1 MSAVLN
7 TNMASLY
14 AQQSLSTAQSDLA
27 TSVQR
32 LSSGKQ
38 INSAADNAAGFAVSQ
53 AITATKNQTDQSIAN
68 TQNAISMV
76 QTASG
81 ALDVVGQILQRA
93 LTLATQKAD
102 GSLTTQQTA
111 SINSELTSL
120 YQEIGQIKSRTIF
133 QGGST
138 SLFGQ
143 SLSFQTGSGGSTAAI
158 NISDLTL
165 GSLDGSSLGTVTA
178 ASAASA
184 AAVNSNSTVGS
195 YNAASIVVAD
205 PTGTLA
211 AATAANLIVGIN
223 GTPSSTVTVSSIQ
236 TTGNGSDIVTLSGNV
251 TANSTYTFT
260 NPAAKAVFG
269 SGLIV
274 GTAGTATT
282 GAIFTITNTSS
293 ALLSSLQVGQSVQQ
307 LDSATSGV
315 SIASIVTGSS
325 STTVTLT
332 PGVINAGT
340 GSTSTLVFTNTL
352 NANSSS
358 NDLMNAIQNNSV
370 NQANLGTWNN
380 RLNYAVSNMQTLS
393 NNLASANSQIV
404 DTNYAAETANLTRGQ
419 ILQQAATSML
429 AQANQMPNVIL
440 TLLK

>member
-14 AQQSLSTAQSDLA
+14 AQQNLSTAQSDLA

-53 AITATKNQTDQSIAN
+53 AITATKNQTDQSISN
-68 TQNAISMV
+68 TQDAISMV

-93 LTLATQKAD
+93 LTLTTQKAD
-102 GSLTTQQTA
+102 GTLTPQQTA

-120 YQEIGQIKSRTIF
+120 YQEIGQVQQRTVF
-133 QGGST
+133 QGGDT
-138 SLFGQ
+138 SLFGKT
-143 SLSFQTGSGGSTAAI
+143 LNFQTGAGVTTQIGIGSLSLATLASGVIASQAVSSSATGGTTSLTGSTPAAAG
-158 NISDLTL
+158 NFA
-165 GSLDGSSLGTVTA
+165 TVTGA
-178 ASAASA
+178 TP
-184 AAVNSNSTVGS
+184 STFELQ
-195 YNAASIVVAD
+195 VAD
-205 PTGTLA
+205 QSGVLAAEFAAGNLTLA
-211 AATAANLIVGIN
+211 ATVTSTGAAASTQPTISGVTENSN
-223 GTPSSTVTVSSIQ
+223 GTATVFLSSTAVA
-236 TTGNGSDIVTLSGNV
+236 GN
-251 TANSTYTFT
+251 TYTFT
-260 NPAAKAVFG
+260 N
-269 SGLIV
+269 S
-274 GTAGTATT
+274 
-282 GAIFTITNTSS
+282 
-293 ALLSSLQVGQSVQQ
+293 
-307 LDSATSGV
+307 
-315 SIASIVTGSS
+315 
-325 STTVTLT
+325 
-332 PGVINAGT
+332 
-340 GSTSTLVFTNTL
+340 TL
-352 NANSSS
+352 NASSTS
-358 NDLMNAIQNNSV
+358 NALMSAIQTNSA
-370 NQANLGTWNN
+370 NQAALGTWNN

>member
-1 MSAVLN
+1 MTAVLN

-53 AITATKNQTDQSIAN
+53 AITATKNQTDQSISN
-68 TQNAISMV
+68 TQDAISMV

-93 LTLATQKAD
+93 LTLTTQKAD
-102 GSLTTQQTA
+102 GTLTSQQTA

-120 YQEIGQIKSRTIF
+120 YQEIGQVQQRTVF
-133 QGGST
+133 QGGDT
-138 SLFGQ
+138 SLFGKT
-143 SLSFQTGSGGSTAAI
+143 LNFQTGAGVTTQ
-158 NISDLTL
+158 ISI
-165 GSLDGSSLGTVTA
+165 GSLSLATLASGSLATVTA
-178 ASAASA
+178 ASTSSTLASPPVAGTFNTGGTTLVVSDPTGAIAAASLSNLTVTGGTSPLTVSNVVENSNGTATLTLSA
-184 AAVNSNSTVGS
+184 AAVG
-195 YNAASIVVAD
+195 
-205 PTGTLA
+205 GT
-211 AATAANLIVGIN
+211 TY
-223 GTPSSTVTVSSIQ
+223 TVSS
-236 TTGNGSDIVTLSGNV
+236 STL
-251 TANSTYTFT
+251 
-260 NPAAKAVFG
+260 
-269 SGLIV
+269 
-274 GTAGTATT
+274 
-282 GAIFTITNTSS
+282 NTSS
-293 ALLSSLQVGQSVQQ
+293 
-307 LDSATSGV
+307 
-315 SIASIVTGSS
+315 
-325 STTVTLT
+325 
-332 PGVINAGT
+332 
-340 GSTSTLVFTNTL
+340 TST
-352 NANSSS
+352 
-358 NDLMNAIQNNSV
+358 DLMNAIQTNSA
-370 NQANLGTWNN
+370 NQAALGTWNN

>member
-14 AQQSLSTAQSDLA
+14 AQQNLSTAQSDLA

-53 AITATKNQTDQSIAN
+53 AITATKNQTDQSISN
-68 TQNAISMV
+68 TQDAISMV

-143 SLSFQTGSGGSTAAI
+143 SLSFQTGAGNSTA
-158 NISDLTL
+158 NISIADL
-165 GSLDGSSLGTVTA
+165 SLGQLA
-178 ASAASA
+178 GGNIA
-184 AAVNSNSTVGS
+184 STVAVGISTTLNANSPVGS
-195 YNAASIVVAD
+195 FKSGTSTFTIQVAD
-205 PTGTLA
+205 PTGALA
-211 AATAANLIVGIN
+211 AAGSNGTSLMVSVNGAPSTALTASTITNWNNGNVTIALNGTSAATAGATYSFTALSNAPITLGTDATSVSPGNTAAGAQFTVTSTTVAANLAVGQK
-223 GTPSSTVTVSSIQ
+223 VYDL
-236 TTGNGSDIVTLSGNV
+236 TTGVD
-251 TANSTYTFT
+251 
-260 NPAAKAVFG
+260 
-269 SGLIV
+269 
-274 GTAGTATT
+274 T
-282 GAIFTITNTSS
+282 GAT
-293 ALLSSLQVGQSVQQ
+293 
-307 LDSATSGV
+307 
-315 SIASIVTGSS
+315 IASISS
-325 STTVTLT
+325 SNVVTLT
-332 PGVINAGT
+332 PGTIGATDKIAFGNV
-340 GSTSTLVFTNTL
+340 L

-358 NDLMNAIQNNSV
+358 NDLMNAVQVNAA
-370 NQANLGTWNN
+370 NQAVLGTWNN

-393 NNLASANSQIV
+393 NNLASAVSQIV
-404 DTNYAAETANLTRGQ
+404 DTNYAAETAKLTRGQ